1 MSQNNYTKSRYNQRP
16 ANINQYQ
23 NIHRKP
29 EIKHN
34 RDQRQNYTN
43 QASNHSQ
50 RNTYSINHNTHQ
62 NGLDTNN
69 HKKPYNKNL
78 NNQNN
83 YREKRQH
90 ENRPRQTYQN
100 YNQWSQKEYKK
111 PNQNTN
117 SKSKGGPLPFYT
129 ELTNNKFALTWL
141 KETMEGEEGENRL
154 RKLQEEIRKEYN
166 IEIDLETENQEGIN
180 QVKGNQKSKKG
191 KEEEK
196 ERERI
201 KRKEE
206 KVDKRENRE
215 TGKIEEGITER
226 TQRERLKEIMETK
239 DWETEKG
246 ETPSKQRPKERR
258 ETFEEKK
265 TQRMREN
272 RTRATPK
279 MHRERENRE
288 RIKRKEQEEKKEE
301 KLRETL
307 EKCRTQINLF
317 QTENRIYNS
326 MKTHRPVMEEIETM
340 TLCETKYPFVV
351 MKTEKNGHCGFMAI
365 VRHFY
370 PHLRTCH
377 QASIEDTIK
386 LRNLTKKYIINNWDE
401 TIEIQLGNDYPFLK
415 RGDIKENYI
424 KQHQNLEICHLDLI
438 ALSKILKMK
447 FVILIIPED
456 APPSITEV
464 CHPKNPRNYTCK
476 PYCNQVGEQNNLST
490 DLTTNA

>member
-1 MSQNNYTKSRYNQRP
+1 MNQNAYTKNRYNQRP

-50 RNTYSINHNTHQ
+50 RNTYSINHSTHQ
-62 NGLDTNN
+62 NGLDTDN

-191 KEEEK
+191 KEVGK
-196 ERERI
+196 ERERE
-201 KRKEE
+201 RKEE
-206 KVDKRENRE
+206 KIDKQENGE
-215 TGKIEEGITER
+215 TGEIEEGITER

-239 DWETEKG
+239 DWETGKG
-246 ETPSKQRPKERR
+246 ETHKQQPKE
-258 ETFEEKK
+258 TNDN
-265 TQRMREN
+265 QN
-272 RTRATPK
+272 RDK
-279 MHRERENRE
+279 N
-288 RIKRKEQEEKKEE
+288 
-301 KLRETL
+301 
-307 EKCRTQINLF
+307 
-317 QTENRIYNS
+317 
-326 MKTHRPVMEEIETM
+326 M
-340 TLCETKYPFVV
+340 T
-351 MKTEKNGHCGFMAI
+351 
-365 VRHFY
+365 
-370 PHLRTCH
+370 
-377 QASIEDTIK
+377 
-386 LRNLTKKYIINNWDE
+386 
-401 TIEIQLGNDYPFLK
+401 
-415 RGDIKENYI
+415 
-424 KQHQNLEICHLDLI
+424 
-438 ALSKILKMK
+438 MK
-447 FVILIIPED
+447 F
-456 APPSITEV
+456 
-464 CHPKNPRNYTCK
+464 R
-476 PYCNQVGEQNNLST
+476 
-490 DLTTNA
+490 